1 MCIWITK
8 LHKNPIGSRLIK
20 ASKNSSNKLLPKA
33 VSKKFKLIFS
43 QVDNFH
49 HNSIFISNYNKFWVL
64 QIVDLVS
71 ENINILNRKK
81 KVKSTAAYD
90 FSTSYATHSLDK
102 LIKSLCNV
110 IVFVFQGGNRTHV
123 CLSKKN
129 VAYWRNNFKDNV
141 ANSNIKLK
149 IYLKNHIE
157 NCCFMAI
164 NSLLRQKIGLPMRI
178 TQVNLGKVSDHIRM
192 KPSTCLNLFQLIK

>member
-1 MCIWITK
+1 MCIWIPK

-43 QVDNFH
+43 QVENFH

-71 ENINILNRKK
+71 ENINIINRKK

-90 FSTSYATHSLDK
+90 FSTSYATLPLDK

-110 IVFVFQGGNRTHV
+110 IVFVFQSGNRTHV
-123 CLSKKN
+123 CLSKNN

-141 ANSNIKLK
+141 ANSNSKLN

-164 NSLLRQKIGLPMRI
+164 NSLLRQKIGLPMGI
-178 TQVNLGKVSDHIRM
+178 TQLHLGQVSYHIRM